1 MKMKILAVGAHG
13 DDIEIGCGGTL
24 LKKREYCPNLELY
37 MAVMT
42 LNTVDPKNTAVR
54 REEEKKVAKILGAEL
69 ISGPADFVESRLEF
83 RPVLQ
88 LLDGWLED
96 IGPDEI
102 FVHWENDSH
111 QDHMIVARAVF
122 AATRRLSA
130 SVFMYESMT
139 SISFLPTIFVDVT
152 SQMERKA
159 ELLSC
164 FASQIT
170 EKRMVDG
177 FDLIKRMRATTRYHG
192 VVANMECAEGFIPY
206 RVTKEY

>member
-1 MKMKILAVGAHG
+1 MKILAIGAHG

-24 LKKREYCPNLELY
+24 FKKRECDPNLKLY

-42 LNTVDPKNTAVR
+42 LNTVEPGNTAVR
-54 REEEKKVAKILGAEL
+54 RKEEKEAAGMLDAEL
-69 ISGPADFVESRLEF
+69 VTGPVDFVESRLEF

-96 IGPDEI
+96 IKPDEI
-102 FVHWENDSH
+102 FMHWKNDSH
-111 QDHMIVARAVF
+111 QDHAVVARAVF
-122 AATRRLSA
+122 AAARRSSA

-139 SISFLPTIFVDVT
+139 SIAFSPTIFVDIT

-159 ELLSC
+159 ELLSL
-164 FASQIT
+164 FASQAT
-170 EKRMVDG
+170 EERMANG
-177 FDLIKRMRATTRYHG
+177 FDLIKRMRAAARYHG

-206 RVTKEY
+206 RITKEY